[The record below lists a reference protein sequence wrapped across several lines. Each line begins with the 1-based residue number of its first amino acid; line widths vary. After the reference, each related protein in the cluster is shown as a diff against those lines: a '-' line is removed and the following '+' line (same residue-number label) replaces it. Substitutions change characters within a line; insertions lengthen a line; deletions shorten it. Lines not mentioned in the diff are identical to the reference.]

1 MIPRMCLNRYYVAE
15 GVRNYSLETWKMVVE
30 DKGIELVLA
39 NAEHI
44 CKFYI
49 SQCLADNHAVRE
61 AACHCI
67 AEICTKVANVDPEPF
82 RPFIDELLEAL
93 IDCFKDASWPVR
105 DSACIS
111 CGKFVQRFPEE
122 SSARKEELFQLWIAH
137 LSDNI
142 ASVREHSAMALVD
155 AMEAYEDEIVT
166 LIKNELKDNLMKA
179 KTEQNAESTKHAGL
193 SNVSMYGVAAPV
205 EEEKHSDQ
213 QVYSCGSLAPKLK
226 RGGKIKLV

>member
-1 MIPRMCLNRYYVAE
+1 MCLNRYYVAE

-30 DKGIELVLA
+30 DKGIDLVLA
-39 NAEHI
+39 NAEPI

-82 RPFIDELLEAL
+82 RPFIDELLGTL
-93 IDCFKDASWPVR
+93 IECFKDQSWPVR
-105 DSACIS
+105 DVACTS

-155 AMEAYEDEIVT
+155 AMDAYEEEVVA
-166 LIKNELKDNLMKA
+166 LIKDELKNNLMKA
-179 KTEQNAESTKHAGL
+179 KNDQQTESHKHAGL
-193 SNVSMYGVAAPV
+193 SNTSTYGVSAPI
-205 EEEKHSDQ
+205 EEEKHSNQ
-213 QVYSCGSLAPKLK
+213 QVFSCGSLAPKLK
-226 RGGKIKLV
+226 RGGKI